1 MRTIIVATD
10 KLAGIQACLLAGP
23 GRLTPALKREGS
35 DNAFWVDPEG
45 DWEPML
51 YHLAVQDAK
60 TILRRRGRA
69 LFSEYKA
76 RKFFSGS

>member
-35 DNAFWVDPEG
+35 DNAFWIDPDG

-69 LFSEYKA
+69 LFAEYKA
-76 RKFFSGS
+76 RKFWG